1 MCRSKLN
8 FKKHLDRFRELAK
21 VALLVMSVI
30 LANLVMAQEK
40 GQKTFSTAEEA
51 SQALYT
57 AAKNNDVSELLEIFG
72 PTGSQIIYSGDEAE
86 DAQSRADFLQGY
98 KERHRLVTEGD
109 GTVTLYIGSKNWPS
123 PIPLVNKGEVW
134 YFDTEAGTQEIL
146 FRRIG
151 FNEISAVQTC
161 RQLAAA
167 EEKFW
172 QQYHEYAQEIFSDEG
187 QHNGLYWQVAEGQPE
202 SPIGPLVAQAVAEGY
217 TRDREGSPIP
227 YRGYFFH
234 ILKSQGENAGGGAKS
249 YIVAGRMTGGFAF
262 EACPAEYR
270 SSGAKTFLV
279 STDGVVF
286 EKDLGE
292 NTEAIARSMKQFN
305 PDSTWQRSEGGTGEP
320 WLAPNRY

>member
-1 MCRSKLN
+1 MCRSKPN
-8 FKKHLDRFRELAK
+8 FEKHHDRLWELGK

-30 LANLVMAQEK
+30 LANVAMAQEQN
-40 GQKTFSTAEEA
+40 QKTFSTAEEA

-72 PTGSQIIYSGDEAE
+72 PIGSQIIYSGDEAE
-86 DAQSRADFLQGY
+86 DAQSRAEFLQGY
-98 KERHRLVTEGD
+98 EERHRLVKEGD
-109 GTVTLYIGSKNWPS
+109 GTVTLYIENKNWPS
-123 PIPLVNKGEVW
+123 PIPLVNKGKVW
-134 YFDTEAGTQEIL
+134 YFDTETGKQEIL

-167 EEKFW
+167 EKEFW

-202 SPIGPLVAQAVAEGY
+202 SPIGPPVAQTVAEGY
-217 TRDREGSPIP
+217 ARDREGSPIP

-234 ILKSQGENAGGGAKS
+234 SLKRHGATGCGAKS

-262 EACPAEYR
+262 VAYPAEYR
-270 SSGAKTFLV
+270 SSGVKTFLV
-279 STDGVVF
+279 STDGIVF

-292 NTEAIARSMKQFN
+292 NTEAIARSMKQFD
-305 PDSTWQRSEGGTGEP
+305 PDSTWQRAEEEQENHGS
-320 WLAPNRY
+320 R

>member
-57 AAKNNDVSELLEIFG
+57 AAKNNDVSALLELFG
-72 PTGSQIIYSGDEAE
+72 RIGSQIIYSGDEAE
-86 DAQSRADFLQGY
+86 DAQSRAEFLQGY
-98 KERHRLVTEGD
+98 KERHRLVKEGD
-109 GTVTLYIGSKNWPS
+109 GTVILYIGSKNWPS

-167 EEKFW
+167 EKEFW
-172 QQYHEYAQEIFSDEG
+172 QQYHEYAQEIFSDKG

-234 ILKSQGENAGGGAKS
+234 ILNSQGENAGGGAKS

-262 EACPAEYR
+262 VAYPAEYR
-270 SSGAKTFLV
+270 SSGVKTFLV

-292 NTEAIARSMKQFN
+292 NTEAIARSMKEFN
-305 PDSTWQRSEGGTGEP
+305 PDSTWQQTGEEGKP
-320 WLAPNRY
+320 WLALNRY